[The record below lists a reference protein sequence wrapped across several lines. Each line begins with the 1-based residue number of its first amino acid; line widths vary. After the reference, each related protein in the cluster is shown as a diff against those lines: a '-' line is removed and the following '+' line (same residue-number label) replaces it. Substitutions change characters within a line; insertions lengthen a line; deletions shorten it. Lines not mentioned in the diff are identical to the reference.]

1 MFAAGNGKTEGDNCA
16 CDGYVNSI
24 YTIVVASCDDSG
36 HVAHY
41 SERCASIMATAYSG
55 SGQEKNVVGIMHLNN
70 IGSWVFVYHGNRWCY
85 LQGWTGFKR
94 PTVNFSLKGPQI

>member
-1 MFAAGNGKTEGDNCA
+1 VFAAGNGKTEGDNCA

-55 SGQEKNVVGIMHLNN
+55 SGQEKNVVSVPTCISILLGIEPSITTL
-70 IGSWVFVYHGNRWCY
+70 SYRV
-85 LQGWTGFKR
+85 L
-94 PTVNFSLKGPQI
+94 

>member
-1 MFAAGNGKTEGDNCA
+1 MFAAGNGKPEGDNCA

-24 YTIVVASCDDSG
+24 YSIVIASCDDSG

-55 SGQEKNVVGIMHLNN
+55 SGQEKNVVSIQYSYIL
-70 IGSWVFVYHGNRWCY
+70 I
-85 LQGWTGFKR
+85 LGFC
-94 PTVNFSLKGPQI
+94 VNHSNSVS